1 MKRLKYDIKEI
12 CTIPPPY
19 GGVSVYV
26 KRLIEQLQKDGFSVG
41 GYYSESCVDGEIIS

>member
-19 GGVSVYV
+19 GGVTVYV
-26 KRLIEQLQKDGFSVG
+26 KRLVEQLQKDGFSV
-41 GYYSESCVDGEIIS
+41 